1 MQELQKWTANA
12 LFFCCC
18 KVSTERKTSLGHLT
32 PPQMS
37 LSLQVKVRKG
47 LKVKK
52 HNTLILSSLVCVLI
66 RLAWMLFLTRHANH
80 DEDEGMK
87 QNQACDQFMYYCI
100 SVSVNAIQ
108 SEHVLKAC
116 GVASI
121 QEAPWAQP
129 LLLIAQPD
137 RAIFWQQFVWQ
148 TPVRKFD
155 FKLLTNQ
162 V

>member
-1 MQELQKWTANA
+1 MNSKRS
-12 LFFCCC
+12 LFFVVVRSAQKGKQALAIWLLHRC
-18 KVSTERKTSLGHLT
+18 
-32 PPQMS
+32 
-37 LSLQVKVRKG
+37 LSVQVKVRKG

-52 HNTLILSSLVCVLI
+52 HNNKCNTLILSSPVCVLI
-66 RLAWMLFLTRHANH
+66 RLAWMRFLNRHANH

-87 QNQACDQFMYYCI
+87 QNQACDQFMFMYYCV

-129 LLLIAQPD
+129 LLLIAQSD
-137 RAIFWQQFVWQ
+137 CAIFWQQSVWQ